1 MNDVNIKQYR
11 HEDPETQQT
20 TTTLV
25 LEELCEGSDGL
36 CPLKNTVIIHMVF
49 VGNLNVSTLQNR
61 STYLLADDTACV
73 SLHSY

>member
-25 LEELCEGSDGL
+25 LEELCEASDGL
-36 CPLKNTVIIHMVF
+36 CPLTFEEHCHYSHGVCWKP
-49 VGNLNVSTLQNR
+49 
-61 STYLLADDTACV
+61 
-73 SLHSY
+73 